1 MAATKQ
7 SLYEIL
13 GVSRDANE
21 LDIGLAHQRR
31 ILELQRAV
39 PQDPSQ
45 IAYVT
50 QAYEVLSNPKRRAAY
65 DASLITQQERAAAAA
80 QAATP
85 DLVLEG
91 GDDEEMRARSRWL
104 LPVGIGIAIVAVIII
119 AIRMGQTNAPPK
131 TPAAEVAEAPKPP
144 PPPPPPKPL
153 SAQQIMLNAS
163 QAVGRVMSYEMSGRA
178 VPVGLAVA
186 VETGAFVTTCHGIPA
201 GSQLVVRAGEE
212 SRSAS
217 LEIDDEKLDLC
228 KLSVAGFN
236 AKPLAVAEADAKAG
250 DKVFALGVNAKG
262 DLALTDGTVKQVRA
276 TPAGNVIELSFPVA
290 KTASG
295 GAVFDAFGRVVG
307 ITTTPH
313 NFGPGLEVALPASWI
328 AQIRSRGK

>member
-1 MAATKQ
+1 MAAKQ

-13 GVSRDANE
+13 GVSPDANE

-31 ILELQRAV
+31 MLELQRAV
-39 PQDPSQ
+39 PQDPSR

-50 QAYEVLSNPKRRAAY
+50 QAFEVLSNPKRRAAD
-65 DASLITQQERAAAAA
+65 DASLLTQQEKAAAAA

-85 DLVLEG
+85 DLVLDAG
-91 GDDEEMRARSRWL
+91 EEEEATARPRWI
-104 LPVGIGIAIVAVIII
+104 LPVGIGIAIVVAIII
-119 AIRMGQTNAPPK
+119 AIRMGQTNAPQKAP
-131 TPAAEVAEAPKPP
+131 PAEVAEAPKPP
-144 PPPPPPKPL
+144 PPPPPPQPL

-178 VPVGLAVA
+178 VPVGLAVG
-186 VETGAFVTTCHGIPA
+186 VEPGAFVTTCHGIPA
-201 GSQLVVRAGEE
+201 GSQIVVRTGEE

-217 LEIDDEKLDLC
+217 LTVDDEQLDLC

-236 AKPLAVAEADAKAG
+236 AKPLAIADADAKAG
-250 DKVFALGVNAKG
+250 DKVYALGVNAKG
-262 DLALTDGTVKQVRA
+262 DLALTEGSVKQVRA
-276 TPAGNVIELSFPVA
+276 TPAGNIIELSFPVA

-307 ITTTPH
+307 IATTPH
-313 NFGPGLEVALPASWI
+313 NYGAIEAALPASWI
-328 AQIRSRGK
+328 AQMRSRGK